1 MATFPIVKGVRLRAT
16 KINSCGLPIAGPSN
30 YIVTDG
36 YVSAKISA
44 VMNDAKE
51 LEQTN
56 AEGKTCVIDR
66 TPPERKHYKVDIE
79 LCNVNTGLIS
89 LFNGWEQVLD
99 YNDEAVG
106 FRDQKDVDGDYG
118 VALEI
123 WTGGKADDDCAVP
136 TADGSLFTEA
146 GSGKKYGYLL
156 IGATEFTLGDISV
169 SAAVATLTLSGVS
182 IAMPQWGRGPWNV
195 AAINSDN
202 DPGRLLEPLNEESHY
217 TFFRTPIAPPEPT
230 ADQELQ
236 PLEIATIFTDPN
248 FYFGGP
254 ANAPAA
260 DVAPEQPVP
269 SA

>member
-16 KINSCGLPIAGPSN
+16 KVNSCGLPIAGAAN

-36 YVSAKISA
+36 YVSAKVSA

-51 LEQTN
+51 LEQVN
-56 AEGKTCVIDR
+56 AEGKVCVVDR

-89 LFNGWEQVLD
+89 LFNGWQQVLD

-106 FRDQKDVDGDYG
+106 FRDQKQVDGDYG

-123 WTGGKADDDCAVP
+123 WTGGRADDDCAIP
-136 TADGSLFTEA
+136 AEDSIFTSP
-146 GSGKKYGYLL
+146 GTGKKYGYLL

-195 AAINSDN
+195 AAIDASNTA
-202 DPGRLLEPLNEESHY
+202 GRLLEPLDEDSHY

-230 ADQELQ
+230 VDQEPQ
-236 PLEIATIFTDPN
+236 PLEIASIFTAPDY
-248 FYFGGP
+248 YFGGP
-254 ANAPAA
+254 GNAPAA
-260 DVAPEQPVP
+260 DVAPDQPVP